1 MATKWIAINKRTG
14 MHYGPFS
21 QEYKDSM
28 LASVETKFVYIWK
41 EDTTGKMVEP
51 TDEMKTAVKPAK
63 KYNLAED

>member
-1 MATKWIAINKRTG
+1 
-14 MHYGPFS
+14 
-21 QEYKDSM
+21 M
-28 LASVETKFVYIWK
+28 LASVETKFVFIWK